1 MTPRLL
7 LVGLAVALAACATDA
22 PPATPP
28 AADPV
33 ADDPAAEAAAV
44 RDAVRDAV
52 DAQERAVREADLPA
66 LDALWSA
73 DDDVVVFEQGGVDST
88 WAAYRDGHLGPELVA
103 LEDLDYRH
111 EDVAVR
117 VGGGL
122 AVATGR
128 YVLAARHDGEPVE
141 SEGLFTTVL
150 ERADGRWEI
159 VHTHLSRP
167 RRPSA

>member
-1 MTPRLL
+1 MTPLL
-7 LVGLAVALAACATDA
+7 LLTGLAVALAACATDA

-28 AADPV
+28 AP
-33 ADDPAAEAAAV
+33 DPASEAA
-44 RDAVRDAV
+44 AVRDAV

-117 VGGGL
+117 VDGGL

-128 YVLAARHDGEPVE
+128 YVLTARHDGEPVE
-141 SEGLFTTVL
+141 SEGVFTTVL